1 MNKAFG
7 QQSFTD
13 PQRFFSEVQV
23 PENVAAMAQRGVA
36 QSKELYAKSTAA
48 AHDGAKAMT
57 EIADTAWGST
67 KMLHEKMVQNVQA
80 NTEAAFAA
88 AQAIASAKSLPEI
101 AQLQTQF
108 LQTLSSQTS
117 EQTKEFFD
125 LSTRAAQHVMEKM
138 QAAAKAITPPTA

>member
-13 PQRFFSEVQV
+13 PQRFFTEVQV
-23 PENVAAMAQRGVA
+23 PENVAAIAQRGVA
-36 QSKELYAKSTAA
+36 QSKELYTKGTAA

-88 AQAIASAKSLPEI
+88 AQAIAGAKSLPEI

-108 LQTLSSQTS
+108 LQAFSSQAS

-125 LSTRAAQHVMEKM
+125 LSTRAAQHVIEKM
-138 QAAAKAITPPTA
+138 QAAAKSITPPSA